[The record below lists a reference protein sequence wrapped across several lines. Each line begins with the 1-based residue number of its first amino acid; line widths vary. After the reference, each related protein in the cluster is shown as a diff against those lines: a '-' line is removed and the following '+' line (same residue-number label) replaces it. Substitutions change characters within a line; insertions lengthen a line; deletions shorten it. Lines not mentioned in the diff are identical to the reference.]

1 MSIESYMR
9 YILIRLSEKLFNLA
23 YFLLRRASNNAVDQV
38 VGQPPDISA
47 PDDQHWFLVAH
58 QSGHVYMT
66 GFVGADEALKQFK
79 RRMRG
84 QILMCRNLDQMRTEI
99 ELAATAATRRT
110 STVESASSA

>member
-1 MSIESYMR
+1 MSIESRTR
-9 YILIRLSEKLFNLA
+9 YFLIRLSERLFDLA
-23 YFLLRRASNNAVDQV
+23 YFLLRLGSDNAVDQV

-79 RRMRG
+79 RHMRG

-99 ELAATAATRRT
+99 ELAATWAKRQTAGAGR
-110 STVESASSA
+110 AD